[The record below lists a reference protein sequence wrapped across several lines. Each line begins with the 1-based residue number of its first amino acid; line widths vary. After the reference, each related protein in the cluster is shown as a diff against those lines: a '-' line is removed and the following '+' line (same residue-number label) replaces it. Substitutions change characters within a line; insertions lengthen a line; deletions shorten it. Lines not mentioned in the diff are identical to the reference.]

1 MIDKI
6 HSHRNIIGFDENGV
20 PTVTL
25 KASEHSAED
34 IDAQYRAVAEGKTDE
49 HGHTHEH
56 EHHHDLDEDDD
67 AFIRDYMNAVSATER
82 LFHQSRRF
90 LKRHQILPFEI

>member
-6 HSHRNIIGFDENGV
+6 HSHRNIIGFDENGI

-49 HGHTHEH
+49 HVHTHEH
-56 EHHHDLDEDDD
+56 EHHHD
-67 AFIRDYMNAVSATER
+67 
-82 LFHQSRRF
+82 
-90 LKRHQILPFEI
+90 

>member
-6 HSHRNIIGFDENGV
+6 HSHRNIIGFDENGI

-25 KASEHSAED
+25 KASEHSTED

-49 HGHTHEH
+49 YVHTHEH

-67 AFIRDYMNAVSATER
+67 AFIRDYMNAVSAYRKTFPSKQE
-82 LFHQSRRF
+82 
-90 LKRHQILPFEI
+90 RHQILPFEI